1 VGGAVSEAALRL
13 GETSFE
19 EDRDGEA
26 EPTAE
31 SGVRPSVQCLEAGLS
46 DTRRLSDAISV
57 STLAVCGAARV
68 LCLERTVK
76 EKMFLLM

>member
-26 EPTAE
+26 DPTAE
-31 SGVRPSVQCLEAGLS
+31 SGVRPSVPCLEAGLS
-46 DTRRLSDAISV
+46 DTRRLSDALCV
-57 STLAVCGAARV
+57 STLVACGAARV
-68 LCLERTVK
+68 I
-76 EKMFLLM
+76 